1 MEVRKKQLSRIDMKT
16 LVSLN
21 YPVVVVLI
29 VFILLVVSNK
39 ENFQNRY

>member
-39 ENFQNRY
+39 ENFQNCY